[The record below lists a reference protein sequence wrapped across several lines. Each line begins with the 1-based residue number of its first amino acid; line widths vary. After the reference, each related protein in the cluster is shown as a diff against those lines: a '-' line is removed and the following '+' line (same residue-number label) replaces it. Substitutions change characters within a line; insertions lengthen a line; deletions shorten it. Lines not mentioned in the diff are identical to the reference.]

1 MLANQGKRLQYSRLP
16 VGGALAPA
24 TGTAVVV
31 ATVTVDDGW
40 CEDFFF
46 FFFSLPHSHSCCW
59 EPHMLIIS
67 LNTSHHLT
75 QQTVALL
82 TDPIHAKREVTHIKP
97 AFHPF
102 FPSQQP
108 SLPPLLMHP
117 RARRRPPPLF
127 FPSNSSQCTV
137 ASAHRLGGWISPVSS
152 LL

>member
-1 MLANQGKRLQYSRLP
+1 
-16 VGGALAPA
+16 
-24 TGTAVVV
+24 
-31 ATVTVDDGW
+31 
-40 CEDFFF
+40 
-46 FFFSLPHSHSCCW
+46 
-59 EPHMLIIS
+59 MLIIS

-97 AFHPF
+97 AFHPS

-108 SLPPLLMHP
+108 SLPPLLMRP

-137 ASAHRLGGWISPVSS
+137 TSAHRLGGWISPVSS
-152 LL
+152 LLFLLA